1 VKGIIFE
8 VVEEVVIERFGEDA
22 WDELLVDAGV
32 DGVWTTLGSYPD
44 AQLGAIVAAAA
55 DRLGVSTPD
64 VLRLVGRAAFAG
76 LAAHHPELL
85 DGHRSSRTVL
95 MDLNGIIHPE
105 VMKLY
110 PDATV
115 PWFGVTDLGE
125 TMEIV
130 YRSER
135 SLGPLAEG
143 LVQGAGDHFGELVE
157 VLEGDDR
164 GTECHFVIRVH
175 PADLPT

>member
-8 VVEEVVIERFGEDA
+8 VVEEVVIQKFGEDT
-22 WDELLVDAGV
+22 WDELLADAGV

-44 AQLGAIVAAAA
+44 EQLGAIVAAAA

-64 VLRLVGRAAFAG
+64 VLRLVGRAAFSG
-76 LAAHHPELL
+76 LVAHHPELL
-85 DGHRSSRTVL
+85 DGHQSSRSVL
-95 MDLNGIIHPE
+95 MGLNAIIHPE

-115 PWFGVTDLGE
+115 PWFGVTEQGE
-125 TMEIV
+125 LMEIV
-130 YRSER
+130 YRSDR

-143 LVQGAGDHFGELVE
+143 LAQGAGDHFGEVVE
-157 VLEGDDR
+157 VLEVDDR
-164 GTECHFVIRVH
+164 GAECRFTIRVR
-175 PADLPT
+175 PADRST